1 MATKLKNNKWFI
13 LIVSLFVLLGLSVGM
28 ISTYP
33 QIFDYVEKNH
43 EKYYDQFDMYSQ
55 LMMKNYLT
63 YMDALEEEQSDY
75 IGLVQELYG
84 SKGKVTNLKSACE
97 TLFEIYS
104 WTDETD
110 YGEYIDEEFAEDGD
124 EFSVPTME
132 IDYRRILKTINPQ
145 LARELEG
152 VAFNQ
157 LTEEQ
162 LRQVIDCLLSAIIPM
177 ERKNLQEQYGL
188 TDLYSAARR
197 IESESQNEEESENS
211 SFSVESLGNEE
222 RLSRLFSELTE
233 KELKEL
239 QNDYQYFIR
248 LDYDAAGRLSI
259 PYFYAEGSK
268 SSQHFAYESL
278 KEVSSPYF
286 MSRQL
291 APIKNMTF
299 VYGIPKDSLLGWDY
313 WEGYRATGTIAIFY
327 EGIVLCLLAGF
338 TLLVPL
344 VAMTKFKL
352 MRVLLKCPL
361 EIAVLIAISL
371 GVFYGDCMISPIYH
385 TISNPPLIFELSE
398 QFRINLSFIQNLGLW
413 FVLFGA
419 TFIVFLYFKQLIV
432 QGGKRTM
439 RQQCGCYRLGRF
451 VYHQA
456 KCLIE
461 VDLKDKTTKKLALFI
476 FIQAILVSLC
486 CFGWFFG
493 VFGVIIYSVGLY
505 IFLRKHLLTLQ
516 QNYATLS
523 QVTEAL
529 ADGNLEVEM
538 NQDLGIFNAFKEEIM
553 AIQDGFKKAVNEEVR
568 SQKMRSDLIANVSH
582 DLKTPLTSI
591 ITYTDLLK
599 DETLSKEKREQY
611 LQTLDQKAQ
620 RLKVLIEDLFEM
632 SKASSGNI
640 TMNLQEVEVTSL
652 MKQTLLELEDKIQDA
667 NLMIRRQFPAHKVIL
682 KLDSER
688 TFRVFD
694 NLILNMTK
702 YAMPG
707 TRAYI
712 EILDQSEVVQ
722 IVFKNMSADELCV
735 SAQELTERFVRGDQS
750 RHTEGSGLGL
760 AISKS
765 FVELQGGSLDI
776 QIDGDLFKVII
787 TFTK

>member
-1 MATKLKNNKWFI
+1 MATKLKNNKWFC
-13 LIVSLFVLLGLSVGM
+13 LIVSFFVILGLSLGM
-28 ISTYP
+28 MATYP
-33 QIFDYVEKNH
+33 KIATYVKKNQ
-43 EKYYDQFDMYSQ
+43 EGYYDQYDMYSQ
-55 LMMKNYLT
+55 ITIKNYLT
-63 YMDALEEEQSDY
+63 YIEALDERHNDF
-75 IGLVQELYG
+75 IGLAKDLYDD
-84 SKGKVTNLKSACE
+84 KGNSRNLGAWCE
-97 TLFEIYS
+97 TLFEYY
-104 WTDETD
+104 TETD
-110 YGEYIDEEFAEDGD
+110 DIGYEEYIDEEYSEGGN
-124 EFSVPTME
+124 EYSVPTVAV
-132 IDYRRILKTINPQ
+132 DYRRILKTINPQ
-145 LARELEG
+145 LARELADVPFE
-152 VAFNQ
+152 Q

-162 LRQVIDCLLSAIIPM
+162 LVKVIECLLSEMISEEIRSLRGEYHLSELDSIVRETKSESEADEATENPSFST
-177 ERKNLQEQYGL
+177 EELEKDKNLAL
-188 TDLYSAARR
+188 LL
-197 IESESQNEEESENS
+197 NELSEND
-211 SFSVESLGNEE
+211 
-222 RLSRLFSELTE
+222 
-233 KELKEL
+233 LKEL
-239 QNDYQYFIR
+239 QKEYQYFIR

-259 PYFYAEGSK
+259 PYFYGESGK
-268 SSQHFAYESL
+268 SSQQFAYESL
-278 KEVSSPYF
+278 KETSNPYF
-286 MSRQL
+286 MSSEL

-299 VYGIPKDSLLGWDY
+299 IYGIPKGSTAGFDY
-313 WEGYRATGTIAIFY
+313 GSGYYATSTISIFY
-327 EGIVLCLLAGF
+327 ESIVVLLLTGVTILIPLAG
-338 TLLVPL
+338 LNQ
-344 VAMTKFKL
+344 FKL
-352 MRVLLKCPL
+352 IKGWFKWPL
-361 EIAVLIAISL
+361 EIVSIISTGLI
-371 GVFYGDCMISPIYH
+371 GVYLLMIELIHSV
-385 TISNPPLIFELSE
+385 ISNPPFLLELSE
-398 QFRINLSFIQNLGLW
+398 KFSVNLTFIQNLSLW
-413 FVLFGA
+413 FMLLLV
-419 TFIVFLYFKQLIV
+419 TFMTLLYFKQLIV
-432 QGGKRTM
+432 QGGRRTM
-439 RQQCGCYRLGRF
+439 RQNCWCYRLGRF
-451 VYHQA
+451 IYRQG
-456 KCLIE
+456 KRLTE
-461 VDLKDKTTKKLALFI
+461 VDLKEENTKKLALFI

-486 CFGWFFG
+486 CFGWFVG
-493 VFGVIIYSVGLY
+493 IIGVIIYSVGLY

>member
-1 MATKLKNNKWFI
+1 MATKLKNNKWFC
-13 LIVSLFVLLGLSVGM
+13 LIVSFFVILGLSLGM
-28 ISTYP
+28 MATYP
-33 QIFDYVEKNH
+33 KIATYVKKNQ
-43 EKYYDQFDMYSQ
+43 EGYYDQYDMYSQ
-55 LMMKNYLT
+55 ITIKNYLT
-63 YMDALEEEQSDY
+63 YIEALDERHNDF
-75 IGLVQELYG
+75 IGLAKDLYDD
-84 SKGKVTNLKSACE
+84 KGNSRNLGAWCE
-97 TLFEIYS
+97 TLFEYY
-104 WTDETD
+104 TETD
-110 YGEYIDEEFAEDGD
+110 DIGYEEYIDEEYSEGGN
-124 EFSVPTME
+124 EYSVPTVAV
-132 IDYRRILKTINPQ
+132 DYRRILKTINPQ
-145 LARELEG
+145 LARELADVPFE
-152 VAFNQ
+152 Q

-162 LRQVIDCLLSAIIPM
+162 LVQVIECLLSEMISEEIRSLRGEYHLSELDSIVRETKSESEADEATENPSFST
-177 ERKNLQEQYGL
+177 EELEKDKNLAL
-188 TDLYSAARR
+188 LL
-197 IESESQNEEESENS
+197 NELSEND
-211 SFSVESLGNEE
+211 
-222 RLSRLFSELTE
+222 
-233 KELKEL
+233 LKEL
-239 QNDYQYFIR
+239 QKEYQYFIR

-259 PYFYAEGSK
+259 PYFYGESGK
-268 SSQHFAYESL
+268 SSQQFAYESL
-278 KEVSSPYF
+278 KETSNPYF
-286 MSRQL
+286 MSSEL

-299 VYGIPKDSLLGWDY
+299 IYGIPKGSTAGFDY
-313 WEGYRATGTIAIFY
+313 GSGYYATSTISIFY
-327 EGIVLCLLAGF
+327 ESIVVLLLTGVTILIPLAG
-338 TLLVPL
+338 LNQ
-344 VAMTKFKL
+344 FKL
-352 MRVLLKCPL
+352 IKGWFKWPL
-361 EIAVLIAISL
+361 EIVSIISTGLI
-371 GVFYGDCMISPIYH
+371 GVYLLMIELIHSV
-385 TISNPPLIFELSE
+385 ISNPPFLLELSE
-398 QFRINLSFIQNLGLW
+398 KFSVNLTFIQNLSLW
-413 FVLFGA
+413 FMLLLV
-419 TFIVFLYFKQLIV
+419 TFMTLLYFKQLIV
-432 QGGKRTM
+432 QGGRRTM
-439 RQQCGCYRLGRF
+439 RQNCWCYRLGRF
-451 VYHQA
+451 IYRQG
-456 KCLIE
+456 KRLTE
-461 VDLKDKTTKKLALFI
+461 VDLKEENTKKLALFI

-667 NLMIRRQFPAHKVIL
+667 NLMIRRQFPAYKVIL

>member
-1 MATKLKNNKWFI
+1 MATKLKNNKWFC
-13 LIVSLFVLLGLSVGM
+13 LIVSFFVILGLSLGM
-28 ISTYP
+28 MATYP
-33 QIFDYVEKNH
+33 KIATYVKKNQ
-43 EKYYDQFDMYSQ
+43 EGYYDQYDMYSQ
-55 LMMKNYLT
+55 ITIKNYLT
-63 YMDALEEEQSDY
+63 YIEALDERHNDF
-75 IGLVQELYG
+75 IGLAKDLYDD
-84 SKGKVTNLKSACE
+84 KGNSRNLGAWCE
-97 TLFEIYS
+97 TLFEYY
-104 WTDETD
+104 TETD
-110 YGEYIDEEFAEDGD
+110 DIGYEEYIDEEYSEGGN
-124 EFSVPTME
+124 EYSVPTVAV
-132 IDYRRILKTINPQ
+132 DYRRILKTINPQ
-145 LARELEG
+145 LARELADVPFE
-152 VAFNQ
+152 Q

-162 LRQVIDCLLSAIIPM
+162 LVQVIECLLSEMISEEIRSLRGEYHLSELDSIVRETKSESEADEATENPSFST
-177 ERKNLQEQYGL
+177 EELEKDKNLAL
-188 TDLYSAARR
+188 LL
-197 IESESQNEEESENS
+197 NELSEND
-211 SFSVESLGNEE
+211 
-222 RLSRLFSELTE
+222 
-233 KELKEL
+233 LKEL
-239 QNDYQYFIR
+239 QKEYQYFIR

-259 PYFYAEGSK
+259 PYFYGESGK
-268 SSQHFAYESL
+268 SSQQFAYESL
-278 KEVSSPYF
+278 KETSNPYF
-286 MSRQL
+286 MSSEL

-299 VYGIPKDSLLGWDY
+299 IYGIPKGSTAGFDY
-313 WEGYRATGTIAIFY
+313 GSGYYATSTISIFY
-327 EGIVLCLLAGF
+327 ESIVVLLLTGVTILIPLAG
-338 TLLVPL
+338 LNQ
-344 VAMTKFKL
+344 FKL
-352 MRVLLKCPL
+352 IKGWFKWPL
-361 EIAVLIAISL
+361 EIVSIISTGLI
-371 GVFYGDCMISPIYH
+371 GVYLLMIELIHSV
-385 TISNPPLIFELSE
+385 ISNPPFLLELSE
-398 QFRINLSFIQNLGLW
+398 KFSVNLTFIQNLSLW
-413 FVLFGA
+413 FMLLLV
-419 TFIVFLYFKQLIV
+419 TFITLLYFKQLIV
-432 QGGKRTM
+432 QGGRRTM
-439 RQQCGCYRLGRF
+439 RQNCWCYRLGRF
-451 VYHQA
+451 IYRQG
-456 KCLIE
+456 KRLTE
-461 VDLKDKTTKKLALFI
+461 VDLKEENTKKLALFI

>member
-1 MATKLKNNKWFI
+1 MATKLKNNKWFC
-13 LIVSLFVLLGLSVGM
+13 LIVSFFVILGLSLGM
-28 ISTYP
+28 MATYP
-33 QIFDYVEKNH
+33 KIATYVKKNQ
-43 EKYYDQFDMYSQ
+43 EGYYDQYDMYSQ
-55 LMMKNYLT
+55 ITIKNYLT
-63 YMDALEEEQSDY
+63 YIEALDERHNDF
-75 IGLVQELYG
+75 IGLAKDLYDD
-84 SKGKVTNLKSACE
+84 KGNSRNLGAWCE
-97 TLFEIYS
+97 TLFEYY
-104 WTDETD
+104 TETD
-110 YGEYIDEEFAEDGD
+110 DIGYEEYIDEEYSEGGN
-124 EFSVPTME
+124 EYSVPTVAV
-132 IDYRRILKTINPQ
+132 DYRRILKTINPQ
-145 LARELEG
+145 LARELADVPFE
-152 VAFNQ
+152 Q

-162 LRQVIDCLLSAIIPM
+162 LVQVIECLLSEMISEEIRSLRGEYHLSELDSIVRETKSESEADEATENPSFST
-177 ERKNLQEQYGL
+177 EELEKDKNLAL
-188 TDLYSAARR
+188 LL
-197 IESESQNEEESENS
+197 NELSEND
-211 SFSVESLGNEE
+211 
-222 RLSRLFSELTE
+222 
-233 KELKEL
+233 LKEL
-239 QNDYQYFIR
+239 QKEYQYFIR

-259 PYFYAEGSK
+259 PYFYGESGK
-268 SSQHFAYESL
+268 SSQQFAYESL
-278 KEVSSPYF
+278 KETSNPYF
-286 MSRQL
+286 MSSEL

-299 VYGIPKDSLLGWDY
+299 IYGIPKGSTAGFDY
-313 WEGYRATGTIAIFY
+313 GSGYYATSTISIFY
-327 EGIVLCLLAGF
+327 ESIVVLLLTGVTILIPLAG
-338 TLLVPL
+338 LNQ
-344 VAMTKFKL
+344 FKL
-352 MRVLLKCPL
+352 IKGWFKWPL
-361 EIAVLIAISL
+361 EIVSIISTGLI
-371 GVFYGDCMISPIYH
+371 GVYLLMIELIHSV
-385 TISNPPLIFELSE
+385 ISNPPFLLELSE
-398 QFRINLSFIQNLGLW
+398 KFSVNLTFIQNLSLW
-413 FVLFGA
+413 FMLLLV
-419 TFIVFLYFKQLIV
+419 TFMTLLYFKQLIV
-432 QGGKRTM
+432 QGGRRTM
-439 RQQCGCYRLGRF
+439 RQNCWCYRLGRF
-451 VYHQA
+451 IYRQG
-456 KCLIE
+456 KRLTE
-461 VDLKDKTTKKLALFI
+461 VDLKEENTKKLALFI

-486 CFGWFFG
+486 CFGWFVG
-493 VFGVIIYSVGLY
+493 IIGVIIYSVGLY
-505 IFLRKHLLTLQ
+505 IFLRKHLLTIQ

-523 QVTEAL
+523 QMTEAL
-529 ADGNLEVEM
+529 ADGNLDVEM
-538 NQDLGIFNAFKEEIM
+538 NQDLGIFNAFKQEIV
-553 AIQDGFKKAVNEEVR
+553 AIQGGFKKAVDAEVR

-611 LQTLDQKAQ
+611 LQTLEKKAQ

-750 RHTEGSGLGL
+750 RHTEVSGLGL

>member
-1 MATKLKNNKWFI
+1 MATKLKNNKWFC
-13 LIVSLFVLLGLSVGM
+13 LIVSFFVILGLSLGM
-28 ISTYP
+28 MATYP
-33 QIFDYVEKNH
+33 KIATYVKKNQ
-43 EKYYDQFDMYSQ
+43 EGYYDQYDMYSQ
-55 LMMKNYLT
+55 ITIKNYLT
-63 YMDALEEEQSDY
+63 YIEALDERHNDF
-75 IGLVQELYG
+75 IGLAKDLYDD
-84 SKGKVTNLKSACE
+84 KGNSRNLGAWCE
-97 TLFEIYS
+97 TLFEYY
-104 WTDETD
+104 TETD
-110 YGEYIDEEFAEDGD
+110 DIGYEEYIDEEYAEGGN
-124 EFSVPTME
+124 EYSVPTVAV
-132 IDYRRILKTINPQ
+132 DYRRILKTINPQ
-145 LARELEG
+145 LARELADVPFE
-152 VAFNQ
+152 Q

-162 LRQVIDCLLSAIIPM
+162 LVQVIECLLSEMISEEIRSLRGEYHLSELDSIVRETKSESEADEATENPSFST
-177 ERKNLQEQYGL
+177 EELEKDKNLAL
-188 TDLYSAARR
+188 LL
-197 IESESQNEEESENS
+197 NELSEND
-211 SFSVESLGNEE
+211 
-222 RLSRLFSELTE
+222 
-233 KELKEL
+233 LKEL
-239 QNDYQYFIR
+239 QKEYQYFIR

-259 PYFYAEGSK
+259 PYFYGESGK
-268 SSQHFAYESL
+268 SSQQFAYESL
-278 KEVSSPYF
+278 KETSNPYF
-286 MSRQL
+286 MSSEL

-299 VYGIPKDSLLGWDY
+299 IYGIPKGSTAGFDY
-313 WEGYRATGTIAIFY
+313 GSGYYATSTISIFY
-327 EGIVLCLLAGF
+327 ESIVVLLLTGVTILIPLAG
-338 TLLVPL
+338 LNQ
-344 VAMTKFKL
+344 FKL
-352 MRVLLKCPL
+352 IKGWFKWPL
-361 EIAVLIAISL
+361 EIVSIISTGLI
-371 GVFYGDCMISPIYH
+371 GVYLLMIELIHSV
-385 TISNPPLIFELSE
+385 ISNPPFLLELSE
-398 QFRINLSFIQNLGLW
+398 KFSVNLTFIQNLSLW
-413 FVLFGA
+413 FMLLLV
-419 TFIVFLYFKQLIV
+419 TFMTLLYFKQLIV
-432 QGGKRTM
+432 QGGRRTM
-439 RQQCGCYRLGRF
+439 RQNCWCYRLGRF
-451 VYHQA
+451 IYRQG
-456 KCLIE
+456 KRLTE
-461 VDLKDKTTKKLALFI
+461 VDLKEENTKKLALFI

-486 CFGWFFG
+486 CFGWFVG
-493 VFGVIIYSVGLY
+493 IIGVIIYSVGLY
-505 IFLRKHLLTLQ
+505 IFLRKHLLTIQ

-523 QVTEAL
+523 QMTEAL
-529 ADGNLEVEM
+529 ADGNLDVEM
-538 NQDLGIFNAFKEEIM
+538 NQDLGIFNAFKQEIV
-553 AIQDGFKKAVNEEVR
+553 AIQGGFKKAVDAEVR

-611 LQTLDQKAQ
+611 LQTLEKKAQ

>member
-1 MATKLKNNKWFI
+1 MATKLKNNKWFC
-13 LIVSLFVLLGLSVGM
+13 LIVSFFVILGLSLGM
-28 ISTYP
+28 MATYP
-33 QIFDYVEKNH
+33 KIATYVKKNQ
-43 EKYYDQFDMYSQ
+43 EGYYDQYDMYSQ
-55 LMMKNYLT
+55 ITIKNYLT
-63 YMDALEEEQSDY
+63 YIEALDERHNDF
-75 IGLVQELYG
+75 IGLAKDLYDD
-84 SKGKVTNLKSACE
+84 KGNSRNLGAWCE
-97 TLFEIYS
+97 TLFEYY
-104 WTDETD
+104 TETD
-110 YGEYIDEEFAEDGD
+110 DIGYEEYIDEEYSEGGN
-124 EFSVPTME
+124 EYSVPTVAV
-132 IDYRRILKTINPQ
+132 DYRRILKTINPQ
-145 LARELEG
+145 LARELADVPFE
-152 VAFNQ
+152 Q

-162 LRQVIDCLLSAIIPM
+162 LVQVIECLLSEMISEEIRSLRGEYHLSELDSIVRETKSESEADEATENPSFST
-177 ERKNLQEQYGL
+177 EELEKDKNLAL
-188 TDLYSAARR
+188 LL
-197 IESESQNEEESENS
+197 NELSEND
-211 SFSVESLGNEE
+211 
-222 RLSRLFSELTE
+222 
-233 KELKEL
+233 LKEL
-239 QNDYQYFIR
+239 QKEYQYFIR

-259 PYFYAEGSK
+259 PYFYGESGK
-268 SSQHFAYESL
+268 SSQQFAYESL
-278 KEVSSPYF
+278 KETSNPYF
-286 MSRQL
+286 MSSEL

-299 VYGIPKDSLLGWDY
+299 IYGIPKGSTAGFDY
-313 WEGYRATGTIAIFY
+313 GSGYYATSTISIFY
-327 EGIVLCLLAGF
+327 ESIVVLLLTGVTILIPLAG
-338 TLLVPL
+338 LNQ
-344 VAMTKFKL
+344 FKL
-352 MRVLLKCPL
+352 IKGWFKWPL
-361 EIAVLIAISL
+361 EIVSIISTGLI
-371 GVFYGDCMISPIYH
+371 GVYLLMIELIHSV
-385 TISNPPLIFELSE
+385 ISNPPFLLELSE
-398 QFRINLSFIQNLGLW
+398 KFSVNLTFIQNLSLW
-413 FVLFGA
+413 FMLLLV
-419 TFIVFLYFKQLIV
+419 TFMTLLYFKQLIV
-432 QGGKRTM
+432 QGGRRTM
-439 RQQCGCYRLGRF
+439 RQTCWCYRLGRF
-451 VYHQA
+451 IYRQG
-456 KCLIE
+456 KRLTE
-461 VDLKDKTTKKLALFI
+461 VDLKEENTKKLALFI

-486 CFGWFFG
+486 CFGWFVG
-493 VFGVIIYSVGLY
+493 IIGVIIYSVGLY
-505 IFLRKHLLTLQ
+505 IFLRKHLLTIQ

-523 QVTEAL
+523 QMTEAL
-529 ADGNLEVEM
+529 ADGNLDVEM
-538 NQDLGIFNAFKEEIM
+538 NQDLGIFNAFKQEIV
-553 AIQDGFKKAVNEEVR
+553 AIQGGFKKAVDAEVR

-611 LQTLDQKAQ
+611 LQTLEKKAQ

>member
-1 MATKLKNNKWFI
+1 MI
-13 LIVSLFVLLGLSVGM
+13 LGLSLGM
-28 ISTYP
+28 IATYP
-33 QIFDYVEKNH
+33 KIATYVKKNQ
-43 EKYYDQFDMYSQ
+43 EGYYDQYDMYSQ
-55 LMMKNYLT
+55 ITIKNYLT
-63 YMDALEEEQSDY
+63 YIEALDERHNDF
-75 IGLVQELYG
+75 IGLAKDLYDD
-84 SKGKVTNLKSACE
+84 KGNSRNLGAWCE
-97 TLFEIYS
+97 TLFEYY
-104 WTDETD
+104 TETD
-110 YGEYIDEEFAEDGD
+110 DIGYEEYIDEEYSEGGN
-124 EFSVPTME
+124 EYSVPTVAV
-132 IDYRRILKTINPQ
+132 DYRRILKTINPQ
-145 LARELEG
+145 LARELADVPFE
-152 VAFNQ
+152 Q

-162 LRQVIDCLLSAIIPM
+162 LVQVIECLLSEMISEEIRSLRGEYHLSELDSIVRETKSESEADEATENPSFST
-177 ERKNLQEQYGL
+177 EELEKDKNLAL
-188 TDLYSAARR
+188 LL
-197 IESESQNEEESENS
+197 NELSEND
-211 SFSVESLGNEE
+211 
-222 RLSRLFSELTE
+222 
-233 KELKEL
+233 LKEL
-239 QNDYQYFIR
+239 QKEYQYFIR

-259 PYFYAEGSK
+259 PYFYGESGK
-268 SSQHFAYESL
+268 SSQQFAYESL
-278 KEVSSPYF
+278 KETSNPYF
-286 MSRQL
+286 MSSEL

-299 VYGIPKDSLLGWDY
+299 IYGIPKGSTAGFDY
-313 WEGYRATGTIAIFY
+313 GSGYYATSTISIFY
-327 EGIVLCLLAGF
+327 ESIVVLLLTGVTILIPLAG
-338 TLLVPL
+338 LNQ
-344 VAMTKFKL
+344 FKL
-352 MRVLLKCPL
+352 IKGWFKWPL
-361 EIAVLIAISL
+361 EIVSIISTGLI
-371 GVFYGDCMISPIYH
+371 GVYLLMIELIHSV
-385 TISNPPLIFELSE
+385 ISNPPFLLELSE
-398 QFRINLSFIQNLGLW
+398 KFSVNLTFIQNLSLW
-413 FVLFGA
+413 FMLLLV
-419 TFIVFLYFKQLIV
+419 TFMTLLYFKQLIV
-432 QGGKRTM
+432 QGGRRTM
-439 RQQCGCYRLGRF
+439 RQNCWCYRLGRF
-451 VYHQA
+451 IYRQG
-456 KCLIE
+456 KRLTE
-461 VDLKDKTTKKLALFI
+461 VDLKEENTKKLALFI

>member
-1 MATKLKNNKWFI
+1 MATKLKNNKWFC
-13 LIVSLFVLLGLSVGM
+13 LIVSFFVILGLSLGM
-28 ISTYP
+28 MATYP
-33 QIFDYVEKNH
+33 KIATYVKKNQ
-43 EKYYDQFDMYSQ
+43 EGYYDQYDMYSQ
-55 LMMKNYLT
+55 ITIKNYLT
-63 YMDALEEEQSDY
+63 YIEALDERHNDF
-75 IGLVQELYG
+75 IGLAKDLYDD
-84 SKGKVTNLKSACE
+84 KGNSRNLGAWCE
-97 TLFEIYS
+97 TLFEYY
-104 WTDETD
+104 TETD
-110 YGEYIDEEFAEDGD
+110 DIGYEEYIDEEYSEGGN
-124 EFSVPTME
+124 EYSVPTVAV
-132 IDYRRILKTINPQ
+132 DYRRILKTINPQ
-145 LARELEG
+145 LARELADVPFE
-152 VAFNQ
+152 Q

-162 LRQVIDCLLSAIIPM
+162 LVQVIECLLSEMISEEIRSLRGEYHLSELDSIVRETKSESEADEATENPSFST
-177 ERKNLQEQYGL
+177 EELEKDKNLAL
-188 TDLYSAARR
+188 LL
-197 IESESQNEEESENS
+197 NELSEND
-211 SFSVESLGNEE
+211 
-222 RLSRLFSELTE
+222 
-233 KELKEL
+233 LKEL
-239 QNDYQYFIR
+239 QKEYQYFIR

-259 PYFYAEGSK
+259 PYFYGESGK
-268 SSQHFAYESL
+268 SSQQFAYESL
-278 KEVSSPYF
+278 KETSNPYF
-286 MSRQL
+286 MSSEL

-299 VYGIPKDSLLGWDY
+299 IYGIPKGRTAGFDY
-313 WEGYRATGTIAIFY
+313 GSGYYATSTISIFY
-327 EGIVLCLLAGF
+327 ESIVVLLLTGVTILIPLAG
-338 TLLVPL
+338 LNQ
-344 VAMTKFKL
+344 FKL
-352 MRVLLKCPL
+352 IKGWFKWPL
-361 EIAVLIAISL
+361 EIVSIISTGLI
-371 GVFYGDCMISPIYH
+371 GVYLLMIELIHSV
-385 TISNPPLIFELSE
+385 ISNPPFLLELSE
-398 QFRINLSFIQNLGLW
+398 KFSVNLTFIQNLSLW
-413 FVLFGA
+413 FMLLLV
-419 TFIVFLYFKQLIV
+419 TFMTLLYFKQLIV
-432 QGGKRTM
+432 QGGRRTM
-439 RQQCGCYRLGRF
+439 RQNCWCYRLGRF
-451 VYHQA
+451 IYRQG
-456 KCLIE
+456 KRLTE
-461 VDLKDKTTKKLALFI
+461 VDLKEENTKKLALFI

-486 CFGWFFG
+486 CFGWFVG
-493 VFGVIIYSVGLY
+493 IIGVIIYSVGLY
-505 IFLRKHLLTLQ
+505 IFLRKHLLTIQ

-523 QVTEAL
+523 QMTEAL
-529 ADGNLEVEM
+529 ADGNLDVEM
-538 NQDLGIFNAFKEEIM
+538 NQDLGIFNAFKQEIV
-553 AIQDGFKKAVNEEVR
+553 AIQGGFKKAVDAEVR

-611 LQTLDQKAQ
+611 LQTLEKKAQ

>member
-1 MATKLKNNKWFI
+1 MPMDEATENPSF
-13 LIVSLFVLLGLSVGM
+13 
-28 ISTYP
+28 ST
-33 QIFDYVEKNH
+33 E
-43 EKYYDQFDMYSQ
+43 
-55 LMMKNYLT
+55 
-63 YMDALEEEQSDY
+63 
-75 IGLVQELYG
+75 
-84 SKGKVTNLKSACE
+84 
-97 TLFEIYS
+97 
-104 WTDETD
+104 
-110 YGEYIDEEFAEDGD
+110 
-124 EFSVPTME
+124 
-132 IDYRRILKTINPQ
+132 
-145 LARELEG
+145 ELEK
-152 VAFNQ
+152 
-157 LTEEQ
+157 
-162 LRQVIDCLLSAIIPM
+162 D
-177 ERKNLQEQYGL
+177 KNLAL
-188 TDLYSAARR
+188 LL
-197 IESESQNEEESENS
+197 NELSEND
-211 SFSVESLGNEE
+211 
-222 RLSRLFSELTE
+222 
-233 KELKEL
+233 LKEL
-239 QNDYQYFIR
+239 QKEYQYFIR

-259 PYFYAEGSK
+259 PYFYGESGK
-268 SSQHFAYESL
+268 SSQQFAYESL
-278 KEVSSPYF
+278 KETSNPYF
-286 MSRQL
+286 MSSEL

-299 VYGIPKDSLLGWDY
+299 IYGIPKGSTAGFDYGSGYYATSTISISYESIVVLLL
-313 WEGYRATGTIAIFY
+313 TGVTILIP
-327 EGIVLCLLAGF
+327 LAG
-338 TLLVPL
+338 LNQ
-344 VAMTKFKL
+344 FKL
-352 MRVLLKCPL
+352 IKGWFKWPL
-361 EIAVLIAISL
+361 EIVSIISTGLI
-371 GVFYGDCMISPIYH
+371 GVYLLMIELIHSV
-385 TISNPPLIFELSE
+385 ISNPPFLLELSE
-398 QFRINLSFIQNLGLW
+398 KFSVNLTFIQNLSLW
-413 FVLFGA
+413 FMLLLV
-419 TFIVFLYFKQLIV
+419 TFMTLLYFKQLIV
-432 QGGKRTM
+432 QGGRRTM
-439 RQQCGCYRLGRF
+439 RQNCWCYRLGRF
-451 VYHQA
+451 IYRQG
-456 KCLIE
+456 KRLTE
-461 VDLKDKTTKKLALFI
+461 VDLKEENTKKLALFI

>member
-1 MATKLKNNKWFI
+1 MATKLKNNKWFC
-13 LIVSLFVLLGLSVGM
+13 LIVSFFVILGLSLGM
-28 ISTYP
+28 MATYP
-33 QIFDYVEKNH
+33 KIATYVKKNQ
-43 EKYYDQFDMYSQ
+43 EGYYDQYDMYSQ
-55 LMMKNYLT
+55 ITIKNYLT
-63 YMDALEEEQSDY
+63 YIEALDERHNDF
-75 IGLVQELYG
+75 IGLAKDLYDD
-84 SKGKVTNLKSACE
+84 KGNSRNLGAWCE
-97 TLFEIYS
+97 TLFEYY
-104 WTDETD
+104 TETD
-110 YGEYIDEEFAEDGD
+110 DIGYEEYIDEEYSEGGN
-124 EFSVPTME
+124 EYSVPTVAV
-132 IDYRRILKTINPQ
+132 DYRRILKTINPQ
-145 LARELEG
+145 LARELADVPFE
-152 VAFNQ
+152 Q

-162 LRQVIDCLLSAIIPM
+162 LVQVIECLLSEMISEEIRSLRGEYHLSELDSIVRETKSESEADEATENPSFST
-177 ERKNLQEQYGL
+177 EELEKDKNLAL
-188 TDLYSAARR
+188 LL
-197 IESESQNEEESENS
+197 NELSEND
-211 SFSVESLGNEE
+211 
-222 RLSRLFSELTE
+222 
-233 KELKEL
+233 LKEL
-239 QNDYQYFIR
+239 QKEYQYFIR

-259 PYFYAEGSK
+259 PYFYGESGK
-268 SSQHFAYESL
+268 SSQQFAYESL
-278 KEVSSPYF
+278 KETSNPYF
-286 MSRQL
+286 MSSEL

-299 VYGIPKDSLLGWDY
+299 IYGIPKGSTAGFDY
-313 WEGYRATGTIAIFY
+313 GSGYYATSTISIFY
-327 EGIVLCLLAGF
+327 ESIVVLLLTGVTILIPLAG
-338 TLLVPL
+338 LNQ
-344 VAMTKFKL
+344 FKL
-352 MRVLLKCPL
+352 IKGWFKWPL
-361 EIAVLIAISL
+361 EIVSIISTGLI
-371 GVFYGDCMISPIYH
+371 GVYLLMIELIHSV
-385 TISNPPLIFELSE
+385 ISNPPFLLELSE
-398 QFRINLSFIQNLGLW
+398 KFSVNLTFIQNLSLW
-413 FVLFGA
+413 FMLLLV
-419 TFIVFLYFKQLIV
+419 TFMTLLYFKQLIV
-432 QGGKRTM
+432 QGGRRTM
-439 RQQCGCYRLGRF
+439 RQNCWCYRLGRF
-451 VYHQA
+451 IYRQG
-456 KCLIE
+456 KRLTE
-461 VDLKDKTTKKLALFI
+461 VDLKEENTKKLALFI

>member
-1 MATKLKNNKWFI
+1 MI
-13 LIVSLFVLLGLSVGM
+13 LGLSLGM
-28 ISTYP
+28 MATYP
-33 QIFDYVEKNH
+33 KMATYVKKNQ
-43 EKYYDQFDMYSQ
+43 EGYYDQYDMYSQ
-55 LMMKNYLT
+55 ITIKNYLT
-63 YMDALEEEQSDY
+63 YIEALDERHNDF
-75 IGLVQELYG
+75 IGLAKDLYDD
-84 SKGKVTNLKSACE
+84 KGNSRNLGAWCE
-97 TLFEIYS
+97 TLFEYY
-104 WTDETD
+104 TETD
-110 YGEYIDEEFAEDGD
+110 DIGYEEYIDEEYSEGGN
-124 EFSVPTME
+124 EYSVPTVAV
-132 IDYRRILKTINPQ
+132 DYRRILKTINPQ
-145 LARELEG
+145 LARELADVPFE
-152 VAFNQ
+152 Q

-162 LRQVIDCLLSAIIPM
+162 LVQVIECLLSEMISEEIRSLRGEYHLSELDSIVRETKSESEADEATENPSFST
-177 ERKNLQEQYGL
+177 EELEKDKNLAL
-188 TDLYSAARR
+188 LL
-197 IESESQNEEESENS
+197 NELSEND
-211 SFSVESLGNEE
+211 
-222 RLSRLFSELTE
+222 
-233 KELKEL
+233 LKEL
-239 QNDYQYFIR
+239 QKEYQYFIR

-259 PYFYAEGSK
+259 PYFYGESGK
-268 SSQHFAYESL
+268 SSQQFAYESL
-278 KEVSSPYF
+278 KETSNPYF
-286 MSRQL
+286 MSSEL

-299 VYGIPKDSLLGWDY
+299 IYGIPKGSTAGFDY
-313 WEGYRATGTIAIFY
+313 GSGYYATSTISIFY
-327 EGIVLCLLAGF
+327 ESIVVLLLTGVTILIPLAG
-338 TLLVPL
+338 LNQ
-344 VAMTKFKL
+344 FKL
-352 MRVLLKCPL
+352 IKGWFKWPL
-361 EIAVLIAISL
+361 EIVSIISTGLI
-371 GVFYGDCMISPIYH
+371 GVYLLMIELIHSV
-385 TISNPPLIFELSE
+385 ISNPPFLLELSE
-398 QFRINLSFIQNLGLW
+398 KFSVNLTFIQNLSLW
-413 FVLFGA
+413 FMLLLV
-419 TFIVFLYFKQLIV
+419 TFMTLLYFKQLIV
-432 QGGKRTM
+432 QGGRRTM
-439 RQQCGCYRLGRF
+439 RQNCWCYRLGRF
-451 VYHQA
+451 IYRQG
-456 KCLIE
+456 KRLTE
-461 VDLKDKTTKKLALFI
+461 VDLKEENTKKLALFI

-486 CFGWFFG
+486 CFGWFVG
-493 VFGVIIYSVGLY
+493 IIGVIIYSVGLY
-505 IFLRKHLLTLQ
+505 IFLRKHLLTIQ

-523 QVTEAL
+523 QMTEAL
-529 ADGNLEVEM
+529 ADGNLDVEM
-538 NQDLGIFNAFKEEIM
+538 NQDLGIFNAFKQEIV
-553 AIQDGFKKAVNEEVR
+553 AIQGGFKKAVDAEVR

-611 LQTLDQKAQ
+611 LQTLEKKAQ

>member
-1 MATKLKNNKWFI
+1 MMATYPKIATYVKKNQE
-13 LIVSLFVLLGLSVGM
+13 G
-28 ISTYP
+28 
-33 QIFDYVEKNH
+33 
-43 EKYYDQFDMYSQ
+43 YYDQYDMYSQ
-55 LMMKNYLT
+55 ITIKNYLT
-63 YMDALEEEQSDY
+63 YIEALDERHNDF
-75 IGLVQELYG
+75 IGLAKDLYDD
-84 SKGKVTNLKSACE
+84 KGNSRNLGAWCE
-97 TLFEIYS
+97 TLFEYY
-104 WTDETD
+104 TETD
-110 YGEYIDEEFAEDGD
+110 DIGYEEYIDEEYSEGGN
-124 EFSVPTME
+124 EYSVPTVAV
-132 IDYRRILKTINPQ
+132 DYRRILKTINPQ
-145 LARELEG
+145 LARELADVPFE
-152 VAFNQ
+152 Q

-162 LRQVIDCLLSAIIPM
+162 LVQVIECLLSEMISEEIRSLRGEYHLSELDSIVRETKSESEADEATENPSFST
-177 ERKNLQEQYGL
+177 EELEKDKNLAL
-188 TDLYSAARR
+188 LL
-197 IESESQNEEESENS
+197 NELSEND
-211 SFSVESLGNEE
+211 
-222 RLSRLFSELTE
+222 
-233 KELKEL
+233 LKEL
-239 QNDYQYFIR
+239 QKEYQYFIR

-259 PYFYAEGSK
+259 PYFYGESGK
-268 SSQHFAYESL
+268 SSQQFAYESL
-278 KEVSSPYF
+278 KETSNPYF
-286 MSRQL
+286 MSSEL

-299 VYGIPKDSLLGWDY
+299 IYGIPKGSTAGFDY
-313 WEGYRATGTIAIFY
+313 GSGYYATSTISIFY
-327 EGIVLCLLAGF
+327 ESIVVLLLTGVTILIPLAG
-338 TLLVPL
+338 LNQ
-344 VAMTKFKL
+344 FKL
-352 MRVLLKCPL
+352 IKGWFKWPL
-361 EIAVLIAISL
+361 EIVSIISTGLI
-371 GVFYGDCMISPIYH
+371 GVYLLMIELIHSV
-385 TISNPPLIFELSE
+385 ISNPPFLLELSE
-398 QFRINLSFIQNLGLW
+398 KFSVNLTFIQNLSLW
-413 FVLFGA
+413 FMLLLV
-419 TFIVFLYFKQLIV
+419 TFMTLLYFKQLIV
-432 QGGKRTM
+432 QGGRRTM
-439 RQQCGCYRLGRF
+439 RQNCWCYRLGRF
-451 VYHQA
+451 IYRQG
-456 KCLIE
+456 KRLTE
-461 VDLKDKTTKKLALFI
+461 VDLKEENTKKLALFI

>member
-1 MATKLKNNKWFI
+1 MATKLKNNKWFC
-13 LIVSLFVLLGLSVGM
+13 LIVSFFVILGLSLGM
-28 ISTYP
+28 MATYP
-33 QIFDYVEKNH
+33 KIATYVKKNQ
-43 EKYYDQFDMYSQ
+43 EGYYDQYDMYSQ
-55 LMMKNYLT
+55 ITIKNYLT
-63 YMDALEEEQSDY
+63 YIEALDERHNDF
-75 IGLVQELYG
+75 IGLAKDLYDD
-84 SKGKVTNLKSACE
+84 KGNSRNLGAWCE
-97 TLFEIYS
+97 TLFEYY
-104 WTDETD
+104 TETD
-110 YGEYIDEEFAEDGD
+110 DIGYEEYIDEEYSEGGN
-124 EFSVPTME
+124 EYSVPTVAV
-132 IDYRRILKTINPQ
+132 DYRRILKTINPQ
-145 LARELEG
+145 LARELADVPFE
-152 VAFNQ
+152 Q

-162 LRQVIDCLLSAIIPM
+162 LVKVIECLLSEMISEEIRSLRGEYHLSELDSIVRETKSESEADEATENPSFST
-177 ERKNLQEQYGL
+177 EELEKDKNLAL
-188 TDLYSAARR
+188 LL
-197 IESESQNEEESENS
+197 NELSEND
-211 SFSVESLGNEE
+211 
-222 RLSRLFSELTE
+222 
-233 KELKEL
+233 LKEL
-239 QNDYQYFIR
+239 QKEYQYFIR

-259 PYFYAEGSK
+259 PYFYGESGK
-268 SSQHFAYESL
+268 SSQQFAYESL
-278 KEVSSPYF
+278 KETSNPYF
-286 MSRQL
+286 MSSEL

-299 VYGIPKDSLLGWDY
+299 IYGIPKGSTAGFDY
-313 WEGYRATGTIAIFY
+313 GSGYYATSTISIFY
-327 EGIVLCLLAGF
+327 ESIVVLLLTGVTILIPLAG
-338 TLLVPL
+338 LNQ
-344 VAMTKFKL
+344 FKL
-352 MRVLLKCPL
+352 IKGWFKWPL
-361 EIAVLIAISL
+361 EIVSIISTGLI
-371 GVFYGDCMISPIYH
+371 GVYLLMIELIHSV
-385 TISNPPLIFELSE
+385 ISNPPFLLELSE
-398 QFRINLSFIQNLGLW
+398 KFSVNLTFIQNLSLW
-413 FVLFGA
+413 FMLLLV
-419 TFIVFLYFKQLIV
+419 TFMTLLYFKQLIV
-432 QGGKRTM
+432 QGGRRTM
-439 RQQCGCYRLGRF
+439 RQNCWCYRLGRF
-451 VYHQA
+451 IYRQG
-456 KCLIE
+456 KRLTE
-461 VDLKDKTTKKLALFI
+461 VDLKEENTKKLALFI

-486 CFGWFFG
+486 CFGWFVG
-493 VFGVIIYSVGLY
+493 IIGVIIYSVGLY
-505 IFLRKHLLTLQ
+505 IFLRKHLLTIQ

-523 QVTEAL
+523 QMTEAL
-529 ADGNLEVEM
+529 ADGNLDVEM
-538 NQDLGIFNAFKEEIM
+538 NQDLGIFNAFKQEIV
-553 AIQDGFKKAVNEEVR
+553 AIQGGFKKAVDAEVR

-611 LQTLDQKAQ
+611 LQTLEKKAQ

>member
-1 MATKLKNNKWFI
+1 MATKLKNNKWFC
-13 LIVSLFVLLGLSVGM
+13 LIVSFFVILGLSLGM
-28 ISTYP
+28 MATYP
-33 QIFDYVEKNH
+33 KIATYVKKNQ
-43 EKYYDQFDMYSQ
+43 EGYYDQYDMYSQ
-55 LMMKNYLT
+55 ITIKNYLT
-63 YMDALEEEQSDY
+63 YIEALDERHNDF
-75 IGLVQELYG
+75 IGLAKDLYDD
-84 SKGKVTNLKSACE
+84 KGNSRNLGAWCE
-97 TLFEIYS
+97 TLFEYY
-104 WTDETD
+104 TETD
-110 YGEYIDEEFAEDGD
+110 DIGYEEYIDEEYSEGGN
-124 EFSVPTME
+124 EYSVPTVAV
-132 IDYRRILKTINPQ
+132 DYRRILKTINPQ
-145 LARELEG
+145 LARELADVPFE
-152 VAFNQ
+152 Q

-162 LRQVIDCLLSAIIPM
+162 LVQVIECLLSEMISEEIRSLRGEYHLSELDSIVRETKSESEADEATENPSFST
-177 ERKNLQEQYGL
+177 EELEKDKNLAL
-188 TDLYSAARR
+188 LL
-197 IESESQNEEESENS
+197 NELSEND
-211 SFSVESLGNEE
+211 
-222 RLSRLFSELTE
+222 
-233 KELKEL
+233 LKEL
-239 QNDYQYFIR
+239 QKEYQYFIR

-259 PYFYAEGSK
+259 PYFYGESGK
-268 SSQHFAYESL
+268 SSQQFAYESL
-278 KEVSSPYF
+278 KETSNPYF
-286 MSRQL
+286 MSSEL

-299 VYGIPKDSLLGWDY
+299 IYGIPKGSTAGFDY
-313 WEGYRATGTIAIFY
+313 GSGYYATSTISIFY
-327 EGIVLCLLAGF
+327 ESIVVLLLTGVTILIPLAG
-338 TLLVPL
+338 LNQ
-344 VAMTKFKL
+344 FKL
-352 MRVLLKCPL
+352 IKGWFKWPL
-361 EIAVLIAISL
+361 EIVSIISTGLI
-371 GVFYGDCMISPIYH
+371 GVYLLMIELIHSV
-385 TISNPPLIFELSE
+385 ISNPPFLLELSE
-398 QFRINLSFIQNLGLW
+398 KFSVNLTFIQNLSLW
-413 FVLFGA
+413 FMLLLV
-419 TFIVFLYFKQLIV
+419 TFMTLLYFKQLIV
-432 QGGKRTM
+432 QGGRRTM
-439 RQQCGCYRLGRF
+439 RQNCWCYRLGRF
-451 VYHQA
+451 IYRQG
-456 KCLIE
+456 KRLTE
-461 VDLKDKTTKKLALFI
+461 VDLKEENMKKLALFI

-486 CFGWFFG
+486 CFGWFVG
-493 VFGVIIYSVGLY
+493 IIGVIIYSVGLY
-505 IFLRKHLLTLQ
+505 IFLRKHLLTIQ

-523 QVTEAL
+523 QMTEAL
-529 ADGNLEVEM
+529 ADGNLDVEM
-538 NQDLGIFNAFKEEIM
+538 NQDLGIFNAFKQEIV
-553 AIQDGFKKAVNEEVR
+553 AIQGGFKKAVDAEVR

-611 LQTLDQKAQ
+611 LQTLEKKAQ

>member
-1 MATKLKNNKWFI
+1 MATKLKNNKWFC
-13 LIVSLFVLLGLSVGM
+13 LIVSFFVILGLSLGM
-28 ISTYP
+28 MATYP
-33 QIFDYVEKNH
+33 KIATYVKKNQ
-43 EKYYDQFDMYSQ
+43 EGYYDQYDMYSQ
-55 LMMKNYLT
+55 ITIKNYLT
-63 YMDALEEEQSDY
+63 YIEALDERHNDF
-75 IGLVQELYG
+75 IGLAKDLYDD
-84 SKGKVTNLKSACE
+84 KGNSRNLGAWCE
-97 TLFEIYS
+97 TLFEYY
-104 WTDETD
+104 TETD
-110 YGEYIDEEFAEDGD
+110 DIGYEEYIDEEYSEGGN
-124 EFSVPTME
+124 EYSVPTVAV
-132 IDYRRILKTINPQ
+132 DYRRILKTINPQ
-145 LARELEG
+145 LARELADVPFE
-152 VAFNQ
+152 Q

-162 LRQVIDCLLSAIIPM
+162 LVKVIECLLSEMISEEIRSLRGEYHLSELDSIVRETKSESEADEATENPSFST
-177 ERKNLQEQYGL
+177 EELEKDKNLAL
-188 TDLYSAARR
+188 LL
-197 IESESQNEEESENS
+197 NELSEND
-211 SFSVESLGNEE
+211 
-222 RLSRLFSELTE
+222 
-233 KELKEL
+233 LKEL
-239 QNDYQYFIR
+239 QKEYQYFIR

-259 PYFYAEGSK
+259 PYFYGESGK
-268 SSQHFAYESL
+268 SSQQFAYESL
-278 KEVSSPYF
+278 KETSNPYF
-286 MSRQL
+286 MSSEL

-299 VYGIPKDSLLGWDY
+299 IYGIPKGSTAGFDY
-313 WEGYRATGTIAIFY
+313 GSGYYATSTISIFY
-327 EGIVLCLLAGF
+327 ESIVVLLLTGVTILIPLAG
-338 TLLVPL
+338 LNQ
-344 VAMTKFKL
+344 FKL
-352 MRVLLKCPL
+352 IKGWFKWPL
-361 EIAVLIAISL
+361 EIVSIISTGLI
-371 GVFYGDCMISPIYH
+371 GVYLLMIELIHSV
-385 TISNPPLIFELSE
+385 ISNPPFLLELSE
-398 QFRINLSFIQNLGLW
+398 KFSVNLTFIQNLSLW
-413 FVLFGA
+413 FMLLLV
-419 TFIVFLYFKQLIV
+419 TFMTLLYFKQLIV
-432 QGGKRTM
+432 QGGRRTM
-439 RQQCGCYRLGRF
+439 RQNCWCYRLGRF
-451 VYHQA
+451 IYRQG
-456 KCLIE
+456 KRLTE
-461 VDLKDKTTKKLALFI
+461 VDLKEENTKKLALFI

-538 NQDLGIFNAFKEEIM
+538 NQDLGIFNAFKQEIV
-553 AIQDGFKKAVNEEVR
+553 AIQGGFKKAVDAEVR

-611 LQTLDQKAQ
+611 LQTLEKKAQ

>member
-1 MATKLKNNKWFI
+1 MATKLKNNKWFC
-13 LIVSLFVLLGLSVGM
+13 LIVSFFVILGLSLGM
-28 ISTYP
+28 MATYP
-33 QIFDYVEKNH
+33 KIATYVKKNQ
-43 EKYYDQFDMYSQ
+43 EGYYDQYDMYSQ
-55 LMMKNYLT
+55 ITIKNYLT
-63 YMDALEEEQSDY
+63 YIEALDERHNDF
-75 IGLVQELYG
+75 IGLAKDLYDD
-84 SKGKVTNLKSACE
+84 KGNSRNLGAWCE
-97 TLFEIYS
+97 TLFEYY
-104 WTDETD
+104 TETD
-110 YGEYIDEEFAEDGD
+110 DIGYEEYIDEEYSEGGN
-124 EFSVPTME
+124 EYSVPTVAV
-132 IDYRRILKTINPQ
+132 DYRRILKTINPQ
-145 LARELEG
+145 LARELADVPFE
-152 VAFNQ
+152 Q

-162 LRQVIDCLLSAIIPM
+162 LVQVIECLLSEMISEEIRSLRGEYHLSELDSIVRETKSESEADEATENPSFST
-177 ERKNLQEQYGL
+177 EELEKDKNLAL
-188 TDLYSAARR
+188 LL
-197 IESESQNEEESENS
+197 NELSEND
-211 SFSVESLGNEE
+211 
-222 RLSRLFSELTE
+222 
-233 KELKEL
+233 LKEL
-239 QNDYQYFIR
+239 QKEYQYFIR

-259 PYFYAEGSK
+259 PYFYGESGK
-268 SSQHFAYESL
+268 SSQQFAYESL
-278 KEVSSPYF
+278 KETSNPYF
-286 MSRQL
+286 MSSEL

-299 VYGIPKDSLLGWDY
+299 IYGIPKGSTAGFDY
-313 WEGYRATGTIAIFY
+313 GSGYYATSTISIFY
-327 EGIVLCLLAGF
+327 ESIVVLLLTGVTILIPLAG
-338 TLLVPL
+338 LNQ
-344 VAMTKFKL
+344 FKL
-352 MRVLLKCPL
+352 IKGWFKWPL
-361 EIAVLIAISL
+361 EIVSIISTGLI
-371 GVFYGDCMISPIYH
+371 GVYLLMIELIHSV
-385 TISNPPLIFELSE
+385 ISNPPFLLELSE
-398 QFRINLSFIQNLGLW
+398 KFSVNLTFIQNLSLW
-413 FVLFGA
+413 FMLLLV
-419 TFIVFLYFKQLIV
+419 TFMTLLYFKQLIV
-432 QGGKRTM
+432 QGGRRTM
-439 RQQCGCYRLGRF
+439 RQNCWCYRLGRF
-451 VYHQA
+451 IYRQG
-456 KCLIE
+456 KRLTE
-461 VDLKDKTTKKLALFI
+461 VDLKEENTKKLALFI

-486 CFGWFFG
+486 CFGWFVG
-493 VFGVIIYSVGLY
+493 IIGVIIYSVGLY
-505 IFLRKHLLTLQ
+505 IFLRKHLLTIQ
-516 QNYATLS
+516 QNYATLFK
-523 QVTEAL
+523 VTEAL
-529 ADGNLEVEM
+529 AEGDLDVEM
-538 NQDLGIFNAFKEEIM
+538 NQDLGIFNAFKQEIV
-553 AIQDGFKKAVNEEVR
+553 AIQGGFKKAVNEEVR

>member
-1 MATKLKNNKWFI
+1 MATKLKNNKWFC
-13 LIVSLFVLLGLSVGM
+13 LIVSFFVILGLSLGM
-28 ISTYP
+28 MATYP
-33 QIFDYVEKNH
+33 KIATYVKKNQ
-43 EKYYDQFDMYSQ
+43 EGYYDQYDMYSQ
-55 LMMKNYLT
+55 ITIKNYLT
-63 YMDALEEEQSDY
+63 YIEALDERHNDF
-75 IGLVQELYG
+75 IGLAKDLYDD
-84 SKGKVTNLKSACE
+84 KGNSRNLGAWCE
-97 TLFEIYS
+97 TLFEYY
-104 WTDETD
+104 TETD
-110 YGEYIDEEFAEDGD
+110 DIGYEEYIDEEYSEGGN
-124 EFSVPTME
+124 EYSVPTVAV
-132 IDYRRILKTINPQ
+132 DYRRILKTINPQ
-145 LARELEG
+145 LARELADVPFE
-152 VAFNQ
+152 Q

-162 LRQVIDCLLSAIIPM
+162 LVQVIECLLSEMISEEIRSLRGEYHLSELDSIVRETKSESEADEATENPSFST
-177 ERKNLQEQYGL
+177 EELEKDKNLAL
-188 TDLYSAARR
+188 LL
-197 IESESQNEEESENS
+197 NELSEND
-211 SFSVESLGNEE
+211 
-222 RLSRLFSELTE
+222 
-233 KELKEL
+233 LKEL
-239 QNDYQYFIR
+239 QKEYQYFIR

-259 PYFYAEGSK
+259 PYFYGESGK
-268 SSQHFAYESL
+268 SSQQFAYESL
-278 KEVSSPYF
+278 KETSNPYF
-286 MSRQL
+286 MSSEL

-299 VYGIPKDSLLGWDY
+299 IYGIPKGSTAGFDY
-313 WEGYRATGTIAIFY
+313 GSGYYATSTISIFY
-327 EGIVLCLLAGF
+327 ESIVVLLLTGVTILIPLAG
-338 TLLVPL
+338 LNQ
-344 VAMTKFKL
+344 FKL
-352 MRVLLKCPL
+352 IKGWFKWPL
-361 EIAVLIAISL
+361 EIVSIISTGLI
-371 GVFYGDCMISPIYH
+371 GVYLLMIELIHSV
-385 TISNPPLIFELSE
+385 ISNPPFLLELSE
-398 QFRINLSFIQNLGLW
+398 KFSVNLTFIQNLSLW
-413 FVLFGA
+413 FMLLLV
-419 TFIVFLYFKQLIV
+419 TFMTLLYFKQLIV
-432 QGGKRTM
+432 QGGRRTM
-439 RQQCGCYRLGRF
+439 RQNCWCYRLGRF
-451 VYHQA
+451 IYRQG
-456 KCLIE
+456 KRLTE
-461 VDLKDKTTKKLALFI
+461 VDLKEENTKKLALFI

-611 LQTLDQKAQ
+611 LQTLEKKAQ

>member
-1 MATKLKNNKWFI
+1 MATKLKNNKWFC
-13 LIVSLFVLLGLSVGM
+13 LIVSFFVILGLSLGM
-28 ISTYP
+28 MATYP
-33 QIFDYVEKNH
+33 KIATYVKKNQ
-43 EKYYDQFDMYSQ
+43 EGYYDQYDMYSQ
-55 LMMKNYLT
+55 ITIKNYLT
-63 YMDALEEEQSDY
+63 YIEALDERHNDF
-75 IGLVQELYG
+75 IGLAKDLYDD
-84 SKGKVTNLKSACE
+84 KGNSRNLGAWCE
-97 TLFEIYS
+97 TLFEYY
-104 WTDETD
+104 TETD
-110 YGEYIDEEFAEDGD
+110 DIGYEEYIDEEYSEGGN
-124 EFSVPTME
+124 EYSVPTVAV
-132 IDYRRILKTINPQ
+132 DYRRILKTINPQ
-145 LARELEG
+145 LARELADVPFE
-152 VAFNQ
+152 Q

-162 LRQVIDCLLSAIIPM
+162 LVQVIECLLSEMISEEIRSLRGEYHLSELDSIVRETKSESEADEATENPSFST
-177 ERKNLQEQYGL
+177 EELEKDKNLAL
-188 TDLYSAARR
+188 LL
-197 IESESQNEEESENS
+197 NELSEND
-211 SFSVESLGNEE
+211 
-222 RLSRLFSELTE
+222 
-233 KELKEL
+233 LKEL
-239 QNDYQYFIR
+239 QKEYQYFIR

-259 PYFYAEGSK
+259 PYFYGESGK
-268 SSQHFAYESL
+268 SSQQFAYESL
-278 KEVSSPYF
+278 KETSNPYF
-286 MSRQL
+286 MSSEL

-299 VYGIPKDSLLGWDY
+299 IYGIPKGSTAGFDY
-313 WEGYRATGTIAIFY
+313 GSGYYATSTISIFY
-327 EGIVLCLLAGF
+327 ESIVVLLLTGVTILIPLAG
-338 TLLVPL
+338 LNQ
-344 VAMTKFKL
+344 FKL
-352 MRVLLKCPL
+352 IKGWFKWPL
-361 EIAVLIAISL
+361 EIVSIISTGLI
-371 GVFYGDCMISPIYH
+371 GVYLLMIELIHSV
-385 TISNPPLIFELSE
+385 ISNPPFLLELSE
-398 QFRINLSFIQNLGLW
+398 KFSVNLTFIQNLSLW
-413 FVLFGA
+413 FMLLLV
-419 TFIVFLYFKQLIV
+419 TFMTLLYFKQLIV
-432 QGGKRTM
+432 QGGRRTM
-439 RQQCGCYRLGRF
+439 RQNCWCYRLGRF
-451 VYHQA
+451 IYRQG
-456 KCLIE
+456 KRLTE
-461 VDLKDKTTKKLALFI
+461 VDLKEENTKKLALFI

-538 NQDLGIFNAFKEEIM
+538 NQDLGIFNAFKQEIV
-553 AIQDGFKKAVNEEVR
+553 AIQGGFKKAVDAEVR

-611 LQTLDQKAQ
+611 LQTLEKKAQ

>member
-1 MATKLKNNKWFI
+1 MATKLKNNKWFC
-13 LIVSLFVLLGLSVGM
+13 LIVSFFVILGLSLGM
-28 ISTYP
+28 MATYP
-33 QIFDYVEKNH
+33 KIATYVKKNQ
-43 EKYYDQFDMYSQ
+43 EGYYDQYDMYSQ
-55 LMMKNYLT
+55 ITIKNYLT
-63 YMDALEEEQSDY
+63 YIEALDERHNDF
-75 IGLVQELYG
+75 IGLAKDLYDD
-84 SKGKVTNLKSACE
+84 KGNSRNLGAWCE
-97 TLFEIYS
+97 TLFEYY
-104 WTDETD
+104 TETD
-110 YGEYIDEEFAEDGD
+110 DIGYEEYIDEEYSEGGN
-124 EFSVPTME
+124 EYSVPTVAV
-132 IDYRRILKTINPQ
+132 DYRRILKTINPQ
-145 LARELEG
+145 LARELADVPFE
-152 VAFNQ
+152 Q

-162 LRQVIDCLLSAIIPM
+162 LVQVIECLLSEMISEEIRSLRGEYHLSELDSIVRETKSESEADEATENPSFST
-177 ERKNLQEQYGL
+177 EELEKDKNLAL
-188 TDLYSAARR
+188 LL
-197 IESESQNEEESENS
+197 NELSEND
-211 SFSVESLGNEE
+211 
-222 RLSRLFSELTE
+222 
-233 KELKEL
+233 LKEL
-239 QNDYQYFIR
+239 QKEYQYFIR

-259 PYFYAEGSK
+259 PYFYGESGK
-268 SSQHFAYESL
+268 SSQQFAYESL
-278 KEVSSPYF
+278 KETSNPYF
-286 MSRQL
+286 MSSEL

-299 VYGIPKDSLLGWDY
+299 IYGIPKGSTAGFDY
-313 WEGYRATGTIAIFY
+313 GSGYYATSTISIFY
-327 EGIVLCLLAGF
+327 ESIVVLLLTGVTILIPLAG
-338 TLLVPL
+338 LNQ
-344 VAMTKFKL
+344 FKL
-352 MRVLLKCPL
+352 IKGWFKWPL
-361 EIAVLIAISL
+361 EIVSIISTGLI
-371 GVFYGDCMISPIYH
+371 GVYLLMIELIHSV
-385 TISNPPLIFELSE
+385 ISNPPFLLELSE
-398 QFRINLSFIQNLGLW
+398 KFSVNLTFIQNLSLW
-413 FVLFGA
+413 FMLLLV
-419 TFIVFLYFKQLIV
+419 TFMTLLYFKQLIV
-432 QGGKRTM
+432 QGGRRTM
-439 RQQCGCYRLGRF
+439 RQNCWCYRLGRF
-451 VYHQA
+451 IYRQG
-456 KCLIE
+456 KRLTE
-461 VDLKDKTTKKLALFI
+461 VDLKEENTKKLALFI

-620 RLKVLIEDLFEM
+620 RLKVLIEDLYEM

>member
-1 MATKLKNNKWFI
+1 MATKLKNNKWFC
-13 LIVSLFVLLGLSVGM
+13 LIVSFFVILGLSLGM
-28 ISTYP
+28 MATYP
-33 QIFDYVEKNH
+33 KIATYVKKNQ
-43 EKYYDQFDMYSQ
+43 EGYYDQYDMYSQ
-55 LMMKNYLT
+55 ITIKNYLT
-63 YMDALEEEQSDY
+63 YIEALDERHNDF
-75 IGLVQELYG
+75 IGLAKDLYDD
-84 SKGKVTNLKSACE
+84 KGNSRNLGAWCE
-97 TLFEIYS
+97 TLFEYY
-104 WTDETD
+104 TETD
-110 YGEYIDEEFAEDGD
+110 DIGYEEYIDEEYSEGGN
-124 EFSVPTME
+124 EYSVPTVAV
-132 IDYRRILKTINPQ
+132 DYRRILKTINPQ
-145 LARELEG
+145 LARELADVPFE
-152 VAFNQ
+152 Q

-162 LRQVIDCLLSAIIPM
+162 LVQVIECLLSEMISEEIRSLRGEYHLSELDSIVRETKSESEADEATENPSFST
-177 ERKNLQEQYGL
+177 EELEKDKNLAL
-188 TDLYSAARR
+188 LL
-197 IESESQNEEESENS
+197 NELSEND
-211 SFSVESLGNEE
+211 
-222 RLSRLFSELTE
+222 
-233 KELKEL
+233 LKEL
-239 QNDYQYFIR
+239 QKEYQYFIR

-259 PYFYAEGSK
+259 PYFYGESGK
-268 SSQHFAYESL
+268 SSQQFAYESL
-278 KEVSSPYF
+278 KETSNPYF
-286 MSRQL
+286 MSSEL

-299 VYGIPKDSLLGWDY
+299 IYGIPKGSTAGFDY
-313 WEGYRATGTIAIFY
+313 GSGYYATSTISIFY
-327 EGIVLCLLAGF
+327 ESIVVLLLTGVTILIPLAG
-338 TLLVPL
+338 LNQ
-344 VAMTKFKL
+344 FKL
-352 MRVLLKCPL
+352 IKGWFKWPL
-361 EIAVLIAISL
+361 EIVSIISTGLI
-371 GVFYGDCMISPIYH
+371 GVYLLMIELIHSV
-385 TISNPPLIFELSE
+385 ISNPPFLLELSE
-398 QFRINLSFIQNLGLW
+398 KFSVNLTFIQNLSLW
-413 FVLFGA
+413 FMLLLV
-419 TFIVFLYFKQLIV
+419 TFMTLLYFKQLIV
-432 QGGKRTM
+432 QGGRRTM
-439 RQQCGCYRLGRF
+439 RQNCWCYRLGRF
-451 VYHQA
+451 IYRQG
-456 KCLIE
+456 KRLTE
-461 VDLKDKTTKKLALFI
+461 VDLKEENTKKLALFI

-640 TMNLQEVEVTSL
+640 TMNLQEVEVTSF

>member
-1 MATKLKNNKWFI
+1 MATKLKNNKWFC
-13 LIVSLFVLLGLSVGM
+13 LIVSFFVILGLSLGM
-28 ISTYP
+28 MATYP
-33 QIFDYVEKNH
+33 KIATYVKKNQ
-43 EKYYDQFDMYSQ
+43 EGYYDQYDMYSQ
-55 LMMKNYLT
+55 ITIKNYLT
-63 YMDALEEEQSDY
+63 YIEALDERHNDF
-75 IGLVQELYG
+75 IGLAKDLYDD
-84 SKGKVTNLKSACE
+84 KGNSRNLGAWCE
-97 TLFEIYS
+97 TLFEYY
-104 WTDETD
+104 TETD
-110 YGEYIDEEFAEDGD
+110 DIGYEEYIDEEYSEGGN
-124 EFSVPTME
+124 EYSVPTVAV
-132 IDYRRILKTINPQ
+132 DYRRILKTINPQ
-145 LARELEG
+145 LARELADVPFE
-152 VAFNQ
+152 Q

-162 LRQVIDCLLSAIIPM
+162 LVQVIECLLSEMISEEIRSLRGEYHLSELDSIVRETKSESEADEATENPSFST
-177 ERKNLQEQYGL
+177 EELEKDKNLAL
-188 TDLYSAARR
+188 LL
-197 IESESQNEEESENS
+197 NELSEND
-211 SFSVESLGNEE
+211 
-222 RLSRLFSELTE
+222 
-233 KELKEL
+233 LKEL
-239 QNDYQYFIR
+239 QKEYQYFIR

-259 PYFYAEGSK
+259 PYFYGESGK
-268 SSQHFAYESL
+268 SSQQFAYESL
-278 KEVSSPYF
+278 KETSNPYF
-286 MSRQL
+286 MSSEL

-299 VYGIPKDSLLGWDY
+299 IYGIPKGSTAGFDY
-313 WEGYRATGTIAIFY
+313 GSGYYATSTISIFY
-327 EGIVLCLLAGF
+327 ESIVVLLLTGVTILIPLAG
-338 TLLVPL
+338 LNQ
-344 VAMTKFKL
+344 FKL
-352 MRVLLKCPL
+352 IKGWFKWPL
-361 EIAVLIAISL
+361 EIVSIISTGLI
-371 GVFYGDCMISPIYH
+371 GVYLLMIELIHSV
-385 TISNPPLIFELSE
+385 ISNPPFLLELSE
-398 QFRINLSFIQNLGLW
+398 KFSVNLTFIQNLSLW
-413 FVLFGA
+413 FMLLLV
-419 TFIVFLYFKQLIV
+419 TFMTLLYFKQLIV
-432 QGGKRTM
+432 QGGRRTM
-439 RQQCGCYRLGRF
+439 RQNCWCYRLGRF
-451 VYHQA
+451 IYRQG
-456 KCLIE
+456 KRLTE
-461 VDLKDKTTKKLALFI
+461 VDLKEENTKKLALFI

-553 AIQDGFKKAVNEEVR
+553 DIQDGFKKAVNEEVR

>member
-1 MATKLKNNKWFI
+1 MI
-13 LIVSLFVLLGLSVGM
+13 LGLSLGM
-28 ISTYP
+28 MATYP
-33 QIFDYVEKNH
+33 KIATYVKKNQ
-43 EKYYDQFDMYSQ
+43 EGYYDQYDMYSQ
-55 LMMKNYLT
+55 ITIKNYLT
-63 YMDALEEEQSDY
+63 YIEALDERHNDF
-75 IGLVQELYG
+75 IGLAKDLYDD
-84 SKGKVTNLKSACE
+84 KGNSRNLGAWCE
-97 TLFEIYS
+97 TLFEYY
-104 WTDETD
+104 TETD
-110 YGEYIDEEFAEDGD
+110 DIGYEEYIDEEYSEGGN
-124 EFSVPTME
+124 EYSVPTVAV
-132 IDYRRILKTINPQ
+132 DYRRILKTINPQ
-145 LARELEG
+145 LARELADVPFE
-152 VAFNQ
+152 Q

-162 LRQVIDCLLSAIIPM
+162 LVQVIECLLSEMISEEIRSLRGEYHLSELDSIVRETKSESEADEATENPSFST
-177 ERKNLQEQYGL
+177 EELEKDKNLAL
-188 TDLYSAARR
+188 LL
-197 IESESQNEEESENS
+197 NELSEND
-211 SFSVESLGNEE
+211 
-222 RLSRLFSELTE
+222 
-233 KELKEL
+233 LKEL
-239 QNDYQYFIR
+239 QKEYQYFIR

-259 PYFYAEGSK
+259 PYFYGESGK
-268 SSQHFAYESL
+268 SSQQFAYESL
-278 KEVSSPYF
+278 KETSNPYF
-286 MSRQL
+286 MSSEL

-299 VYGIPKDSLLGWDY
+299 IYGIPKGSTAGFDY
-313 WEGYRATGTIAIFY
+313 GSGYYATSTISIFY
-327 EGIVLCLLAGF
+327 ESIVVLLLTGVTILIPLAG
-338 TLLVPL
+338 LNQ
-344 VAMTKFKL
+344 FKL
-352 MRVLLKCPL
+352 IKGWFKWPL
-361 EIAVLIAISL
+361 EIVSIISTGLI
-371 GVFYGDCMISPIYH
+371 GVYLLMIELIHSV
-385 TISNPPLIFELSE
+385 ISNPPFLLELSE
-398 QFRINLSFIQNLGLW
+398 KFSVNLTFIQNLSLW
-413 FVLFGA
+413 FMLLLV
-419 TFIVFLYFKQLIV
+419 TFMTLLYFKQLIV
-432 QGGKRTM
+432 QGGRRTM
-439 RQQCGCYRLGRF
+439 RQNCWCYRLGRF
-451 VYHQA
+451 IYRQG
-456 KCLIE
+456 KRLTE
-461 VDLKDKTTKKLALFI
+461 VDLKEENTKKLALFI

-667 NLMIRRQFPAHKVIL
+667 NLMIRRQFPTHKVIL

>member
-1 MATKLKNNKWFI
+1 MATKLKNNKWFC
-13 LIVSLFVLLGLSVGM
+13 LIVSFFVILGLSLGM
-28 ISTYP
+28 MATYP
-33 QIFDYVEKNH
+33 KIATYVKKNQ
-43 EKYYDQFDMYSQ
+43 EGYYDQYDMYSQ
-55 LMMKNYLT
+55 ITIKNYLT
-63 YMDALEEEQSDY
+63 YIEALDERHNDF
-75 IGLVQELYG
+75 IGLAKDLYDD
-84 SKGKVTNLKSACE
+84 KGNSRNLGAWCE
-97 TLFEIYS
+97 TLFEYY
-104 WTDETD
+104 TETD
-110 YGEYIDEEFAEDGD
+110 DIGYEEYIDEEYSEGGN
-124 EFSVPTME
+124 EYSVPTVAV
-132 IDYRRILKTINPQ
+132 DYRRILKTINPQ
-145 LARELEG
+145 LARELADVPFE
-152 VAFNQ
+152 Q

-162 LRQVIDCLLSAIIPM
+162 LVKVIECLLSEMISEEIRSLRGEYHLSELDSIVRETKSESEADEATENPSFST
-177 ERKNLQEQYGL
+177 EELEKDKNLAL
-188 TDLYSAARR
+188 LL
-197 IESESQNEEESENS
+197 NELSEND
-211 SFSVESLGNEE
+211 
-222 RLSRLFSELTE
+222 
-233 KELKEL
+233 LKEL
-239 QNDYQYFIR
+239 QKEYQYFIR

-259 PYFYAEGSK
+259 PYFYGESGK
-268 SSQHFAYESL
+268 SSQQFAYESL
-278 KEVSSPYF
+278 KETSNPYF
-286 MSRQL
+286 MSSEL

-299 VYGIPKDSLLGWDY
+299 IYGIPKGSTAGFDY
-313 WEGYRATGTIAIFY
+313 GSGYYATSTISIFY
-327 EGIVLCLLAGF
+327 ESIVVLLLTGVTILIPLAG
-338 TLLVPL
+338 LNQ
-344 VAMTKFKL
+344 FKL
-352 MRVLLKCPL
+352 IKGWFKWPL
-361 EIAVLIAISL
+361 EIVSIISTGLI
-371 GVFYGDCMISPIYH
+371 GVYLLMIELIHSV
-385 TISNPPLIFELSE
+385 ISNPPFLLELSE
-398 QFRINLSFIQNLGLW
+398 KFSVNLTFIQNLSLW
-413 FVLFGA
+413 FMLLLV
-419 TFIVFLYFKQLIV
+419 TFMTLLYFKQLIV
-432 QGGKRTM
+432 QGGRRTM
-439 RQQCGCYRLGRF
+439 RQNCWCYRLGRF
-451 VYHQA
+451 IYRQG
-456 KCLIE
+456 KRLTE
-461 VDLKDKTTKKLALFI
+461 VDLKEENTKKLALFI

-486 CFGWFFG
+486 CLGWFVG
-493 VFGVIIYSVGLY
+493 IIGVIIYSVGLY
-505 IFLRKHLLTLQ
+505 IFLRKHLLTIQ

-523 QVTEAL
+523 QMTEAL
-529 ADGNLEVEM
+529 ADGNLDVEM
-538 NQDLGIFNAFKEEIM
+538 NQDLGIFNAFKQEIV
-553 AIQDGFKKAVNEEVR
+553 AIQGGFKKAVDAEVR

-611 LQTLDQKAQ
+611 LQTLEKKAQ

>member
-1 MATKLKNNKWFI
+1 MATKLKNNKWFC
-13 LIVSLFVLLGLSVGM
+13 LIVSFFVILGLSLGM
-28 ISTYP
+28 MATYP
-33 QIFDYVEKNH
+33 KIATYVKKNQ
-43 EKYYDQFDMYSQ
+43 EGYYDQYDMYSQ
-55 LMMKNYLT
+55 ITIKNYLT
-63 YMDALEEEQSDY
+63 YIEALDERHNDF
-75 IGLVQELYG
+75 IGLAKDLYDD
-84 SKGKVTNLKSACE
+84 KGNSRNLGAWCE
-97 TLFEIYS
+97 TLFEYY
-104 WTDETD
+104 TETD
-110 YGEYIDEEFAEDGD
+110 DIGYEEYIDEEYSEGGN
-124 EFSVPTME
+124 EYSVPTVAV
-132 IDYRRILKTINPQ
+132 DYRRILKTINPQ
-145 LARELEG
+145 LARELADVPFE
-152 VAFNQ
+152 Q

-162 LRQVIDCLLSAIIPM
+162 LVQVIECLLSEMISEEIRSLRGEYHLSELDSIVRETKSESEADEATENPSFST
-177 ERKNLQEQYGL
+177 EELEKDKNLAL
-188 TDLYSAARR
+188 LL
-197 IESESQNEEESENS
+197 NELSEND
-211 SFSVESLGNEE
+211 
-222 RLSRLFSELTE
+222 
-233 KELKEL
+233 LKEL
-239 QNDYQYFIR
+239 QKEYQYFIR

-259 PYFYAEGSK
+259 PYFYGESGK
-268 SSQHFAYESL
+268 SSQQFAYESL
-278 KEVSSPYF
+278 KETSNPYF
-286 MSRQL
+286 MSSEL

-299 VYGIPKDSLLGWDY
+299 IYGIPKGSTAGFDY
-313 WEGYRATGTIAIFY
+313 GSGYYATSTISIFY
-327 EGIVLCLLAGF
+327 ESIVVLLLTGVTILIPLAG
-338 TLLVPL
+338 LNQ
-344 VAMTKFKL
+344 FKL
-352 MRVLLKCPL
+352 IKGWFKWPL
-361 EIAVLIAISL
+361 EIVSIISTGLI
-371 GVFYGDCMISPIYH
+371 GVYLLMIELIHSV
-385 TISNPPLIFELSE
+385 ISNPPFLLELSE
-398 QFRINLSFIQNLGLW
+398 KFSANLTFIQNLSLW
-413 FVLFGA
+413 FMLLLV
-419 TFIVFLYFKQLIV
+419 TFMTLLYFKQLIV
-432 QGGKRTM
+432 QGGRRTM
-439 RQQCGCYRLGRF
+439 RQNCWCYRLGRF
-451 VYHQA
+451 IYRQG
-456 KCLIE
+456 KRLTE
-461 VDLKDKTTKKLALFI
+461 VDLKEENTKKLALFI

>member
-1 MATKLKNNKWFI
+1 MATKLKNNKWFC
-13 LIVSLFVLLGLSVGM
+13 LIVSFFVILGLSLGM
-28 ISTYP
+28 MATYP
-33 QIFDYVEKNH
+33 KMATYVKKNQ
-43 EKYYDQFDMYSQ
+43 EGYYDQYDMYSQ
-55 LMMKNYLT
+55 ITIKNYLT
-63 YMDALEEEQSDY
+63 YIEALDERHNDF
-75 IGLVQELYG
+75 IGLAKDLYDD
-84 SKGKVTNLKSACE
+84 KGNSRNLGAWCE
-97 TLFEIYS
+97 TLFEYY
-104 WTDETD
+104 TETD
-110 YGEYIDEEFAEDGD
+110 DIGYEEYIDEEYSEGGN
-124 EFSVPTME
+124 EYSVPTVAV
-132 IDYRRILKTINPQ
+132 DYRRILKTINPQ
-145 LARELEG
+145 LARELADVPFE
-152 VAFNQ
+152 Q

-162 LRQVIDCLLSAIIPM
+162 LVQVIECLLSEMISEEIRSLRGEYHLSELDSIVRETKSESEADEATENPSFST
-177 ERKNLQEQYGL
+177 EELEKDKNLAL
-188 TDLYSAARR
+188 LL
-197 IESESQNEEESENS
+197 NELSEND
-211 SFSVESLGNEE
+211 
-222 RLSRLFSELTE
+222 
-233 KELKEL
+233 LKEL
-239 QNDYQYFIR
+239 QKEYQYFIR

-259 PYFYAEGSK
+259 PYFYGESGK
-268 SSQHFAYESL
+268 SSQQFAYESL
-278 KEVSSPYF
+278 KETSNPYF
-286 MSRQL
+286 MSSEL

-299 VYGIPKDSLLGWDY
+299 IYGIPKGSTAGFDY
-313 WEGYRATGTIAIFY
+313 GSGYYATSTISIFY
-327 EGIVLCLLAGF
+327 ESIVVLLLTGVTILIPLAG
-338 TLLVPL
+338 LNQ
-344 VAMTKFKL
+344 FKL
-352 MRVLLKCPL
+352 IKGWFKWPL
-361 EIAVLIAISL
+361 EIVSIISTGLI
-371 GVFYGDCMISPIYH
+371 GVYLLMIELIHSV
-385 TISNPPLIFELSE
+385 ISNPPFLLELSE
-398 QFRINLSFIQNLGLW
+398 KFSVNLTFIQNLSLW
-413 FVLFGA
+413 FMLLLV
-419 TFIVFLYFKQLIV
+419 TFMTLLYFKQLIV
-432 QGGKRTM
+432 QGGRRTM
-439 RQQCGCYRLGRF
+439 RQNCWCYRLGRF
-451 VYHQA
+451 IYRQG
-456 KCLIE
+456 KRLTE
-461 VDLKDKTTKKLALFI
+461 VDLKEENTKKLALFI

-486 CFGWFFG
+486 CFGWFVG
-493 VFGVIIYSVGLY
+493 IIGVIIYSVGLY
-505 IFLRKHLLTLQ
+505 IFLRKHLLTIQ

-523 QVTEAL
+523 QMTEAL
-529 ADGNLEVEM
+529 ADGNLDVEM
-538 NQDLGIFNAFKEEIM
+538 NQDLGIFNAFKQEIV
-553 AIQDGFKKAVNEEVR
+553 AIQGGFKKAVDAEVR

-611 LQTLDQKAQ
+611 LQTLEKKAQ

>member
-1 MATKLKNNKWFI
+1 MATKLKNNKWFC
-13 LIVSLFVLLGLSVGM
+13 LIVSFFVILGLSLGM
-28 ISTYP
+28 MATYP
-33 QIFDYVEKNH
+33 KIATYVKKNQ
-43 EKYYDQFDMYSQ
+43 EGYYDQYDMYSQ
-55 LMMKNYLT
+55 ITIKNYLT
-63 YMDALEEEQSDY
+63 YIEALDERHNDF
-75 IGLVQELYG
+75 IGLAKDLYDD
-84 SKGKVTNLKSACE
+84 KGNSRNLGAWCE
-97 TLFEIYS
+97 TLFEYY
-104 WTDETD
+104 TETD
-110 YGEYIDEEFAEDGD
+110 DIGYEEYIDEEYSEGGN
-124 EFSVPTME
+124 EYSVPTVAV
-132 IDYRRILKTINPQ
+132 DYRRILKTINPQ
-145 LARELEG
+145 LARELADVTFE
-152 VAFNQ
+152 Q

-162 LRQVIDCLLSAIIPM
+162 LVQVIECLLSEMISEEIRSLRGEYHLSELDSIVRETKSESEADEATENPSFST
-177 ERKNLQEQYGL
+177 EELEKDKNLAL
-188 TDLYSAARR
+188 LL
-197 IESESQNEEESENS
+197 NELSEND
-211 SFSVESLGNEE
+211 
-222 RLSRLFSELTE
+222 
-233 KELKEL
+233 LKEL
-239 QNDYQYFIR
+239 QKEYQYFIR

-259 PYFYAEGSK
+259 PYFYGESGK
-268 SSQHFAYESL
+268 SSQQFAYESL
-278 KEVSSPYF
+278 KETSNPYF
-286 MSRQL
+286 MSSEL

-299 VYGIPKDSLLGWDY
+299 IYGIPKGSTAGFDY
-313 WEGYRATGTIAIFY
+313 GSGYYATSTISIFY
-327 EGIVLCLLAGF
+327 ESIVVLLLTGVTILIPLAG
-338 TLLVPL
+338 LNQ
-344 VAMTKFKL
+344 FKL
-352 MRVLLKCPL
+352 IKGWFKWPL
-361 EIAVLIAISL
+361 EIVSIISTGLI
-371 GVFYGDCMISPIYH
+371 GVYLLMIELIHSV
-385 TISNPPLIFELSE
+385 ISNPPFLLELSE
-398 QFRINLSFIQNLGLW
+398 KFSVNLTFIQNLSLW
-413 FVLFGA
+413 FMLLLV
-419 TFIVFLYFKQLIV
+419 TFMTLLYFKQLIV
-432 QGGKRTM
+432 QGGRRTM
-439 RQQCGCYRLGRF
+439 RQNCWCYRLGRF
-451 VYHQA
+451 IYRQG
-456 KCLIE
+456 KRLTE
-461 VDLKDKTTKKLALFI
+461 VDLKEENTKKLALFI

-486 CFGWFFG
+486 CFGWFFCF
-493 VFGVIIYSVGLY
+493 FGVIIYSVGLY